1 MIKQQTLDIFNAD
14 EETLIETTYT
24 KKVEVPVYVPKYKK
38 PNVFELFDSMKTQK
52 LIKEIN
58 ESAISDDDKRFL
70 IYAAQRHTTFYFDKV
85 ADYYAHSDAKVQ
97 ALMEKSALVIIDFDK
112 AIEHGFATLN
122 NDLANAY
129 LEEDNAS

>member
-1 MIKQQTLDIFNAD
+1 MIKQQTLDIFNA
-14 EETLIETTYT
+14 EEDALIETTYT
-24 KKVEVPVYVPKYKK
+24 KKVEVPVYTPQYKK

-58 ESAISDDDKRFL
+58 ESDISDDDKRFL
-70 IYAAQRHTTFYFDKV
+70 IYAAQRHTVFYFDKV
-85 ADYYAHSDAKVQ
+85 ADYYAHSAPKVQ
-97 ALMEKSALVIIDFDK
+97 ELMEKSALVIIDFDK

-129 LEEDNAS
+129 LDDEQ